1 MENVHL
7 GNIHS
12 AHRGTGTFLFSSDG
26 QSGEYFNLYDY
37 DRTPLCGRAY
47 LCSESYIA
55 DLYGGR
61 LYKIYL
67 FGVRQQLYGRC
78 DTGARTQLY
87 GIYDD
92 GFLHERRIYEI
103 YLLPLRR
110 QLYGQPDGSCGA

>member
-1 MENVHL
+1 MENIYV

-12 AHRGTGTFLFSSDG
+12 AHRCAGTVLFPCNG
-26 QSGEYFNLYDY
+26 QGGEYFDLYHHD
-37 DRTPLCGRAY
+37 DTPLRGRAC

>member
-1 MENVHL
+1 MENVHV

-12 AHRGTGTFLFSSDG
+12 AHRGARTILFSGYG
-26 QSGEYFNLYDY
+26 QSGEYFDLYHHD
-37 DRTPLCGRAY
+37 DTPLRGGAY

-78 DTGARTQLY
+78 DAGSWTQLY

-110 QLYGQPDGSCGA
+110 QLYG